1 MENVRK
7 NLALWEEP
15 QGKAFDFESLKQNSK
30 VQTVMNIPVKVDK
43 VLYDLT
49 GETCVGISG
58 TFVFKGIRVRG
69 VWDSLGN
76 LLNFEKTGIMFG
88 WEKQFEK
95 MFYGCTDNMFRLLT
109 FKEVKDE

>member
-1 MENVRK
+1 MDRSV
-7 NLALWEEP
+7 ALWLDP
-15 QGKAFDFESLKQNSK
+15 QKEIFNFESLKKNK
-30 VQTVMNIPVKVDK
+30 KIQTVMNIHVKVDK

-58 TFVFKGIRVRG
+58 TFVVKGVRVRG

-88 WEKQFEK
+88 WEKTFDNI
-95 MFYGCTDNMFRLLT
+95 FRGCNFDMFRLLT
-109 FKEVKDE
+109 FKEISDE